1 MNSTLS
7 PMNSRR
13 RAAIR
18 TLLVDHAATTAQHT
32 ATTMQR
38 AATAAQP
45 VPSAQQREPVARKQE
60 PMAPQRELLA
70 EQQELVAQQQEP
82 LAQRQE
88 PAAQQQEPLAQ
99 RQEPAAQQQEP
110 LAQRQEPAAQQRQ
123 FVAPPAHLVQRVQG
137 RLRRVVDQ
145 PAGRRGRPGADLSAP
160 ESRSRR
166 RRRVARRIVLGS
178 VTMAAAAVAA
188 VVMVT
193 ADPAAPPSYA
203 SWTAV
208 PATAPGGTVNEE
220 DIEVWASVCTDLGVG
235 GIGVEGVGARR
246 QDIPWRTALVDRR
259 GDFTYCVDIA
269 LGSGTRSDPFI
280 ALSGIR
286 AHGLNRMWANTTDR
300 PIRPPTGGEV
310 VVVGGDAQPEPE
322 PEPGVTSLRAYQL
335 YGMAGPDVTGVDI
348 VLGNGLRIT
357 ATLQHGIWGAW
368 WPAERGEPTGSRIEI
383 QTVTGTRSA
392 PTDSLRMP

>member
-32 ATTMQR
+32 AATVQHTAATVQHTAATVQHTAATVQR
-38 AATAAQP
+38 AATAAQ
-45 VPSAQQREPVARKQE
+45 QE
-60 PMAPQRELLA
+60 PK
-70 EQQELVAQQQEP
+70 AQQQEP
-82 LAQRQE
+82 L
-88 PAAQQQEPLAQ
+88 
-99 RQEPAAQQQEP
+99 
-110 LAQRQEPAAQQRQ
+110 
-123 FVAPPAHLVQRVQG
+123 VQRVHR

-166 RRRVARRIVLGS
+166 RRLVARRIVLGS
-178 VTMAAAAVAA
+178 VTMAAAAVVA

-208 PATAPGGTVNEE
+208 PATAPGATANEE
-220 DIEVWASVCTDLGVG
+220 DMEVWASVCNDLGVG
-235 GIGVEGVGARR
+235 GVAVEGVGARR
-246 QDIPWRTALVDRR
+246 QDLPRRTALVDRR

-269 LGSGTRSDPFI
+269 LGSGTPSDPFI

-357 ATLQHGIWGAW
+357 ATLQNGIWGAW
-368 WPAERGEPTGSRIEI
+368 WPAERGEPTDSRIEI
-383 QTVTGTRSA
+383 QTVTGTRSV
-392 PTDSLRMP
+392 PSDSLRMP